1 MHRYYCAMLKE
12 LLFGLQYFIAFPKA
26 FGIVSLSQNFRNTFG
41 INSRQLTV
49 GCRQKYKAY
58 KCATQRML
66 QQRTNSLAPKK
77 YYYALPVLLLFIGM
91 ASCKKADITFG
102 NELLDNGH
110 TQIIKT
116 DTVTA
121 QLSTIY
127 IDSFVTNNKSVGLTG
142 IYKDPWFGVVQAKSF
157 VEIAPPSFS
166 DTFSNSTFDSLE
178 LVLYLN
184 KTFYGD
190 TTKPVTINVH
200 RLLENIKFEKGK
212 SSLYNT
218 SLFATDAAT
227 IGSKTLLVSPNRD
240 DSIRIRLSDELG
252 EEWLSRLA
260 SADDVMKSASAFSDY
275 FKGICIA
282 PSGDDGM
289 VFAFKDSIAVN
300 LHFHKNNDLYPQDKQ
315 VVFNISNETY
325 QFNNISVDRTG
336 TAISTLSSENNE
348 IISSQTGNAAF
359 SQYITGAVA
368 KIRFPYLRNLLQ
380 VQNYVGIAAAEL
392 RIRPA
397 ANSFD
402 NIFTLPAGMRLT
414 TTDNRNEFGTDISYT
429 DGTGNTVT
437 LTGNLQVDDL
447 YGINTYYSY
456 DLTAYI
462 KSLIEI
468 TENNKYGLLI
478 SPLPA
483 NIATSFDR
491 LVIGDNANTDTK
503 TELILYYL
511 SVQ

>member
-1 MHRYYCAMLKE
+1 MASSVASHTC
-12 LLFGLQYFIAFPKA
+12 
-26 FGIVSLSQNFRNTFG
+26 TFG

-49 GCRQKYKAY
+49 GCRKKYKAY
-58 KCATQRML
+58 KSATQQML
-66 QQRTNSLAPKK
+66 NSITGTLAQKK
-77 YYYALPVLLLFIGM
+77 YYYILFFLLL

-102 NELLDNGH
+102 NELLDNSH
-110 TQIIKT
+110 TQIIKV
-116 DTVTA
+116 DTVTV

-127 IDSFVTNNKSVGLTG
+127 IDSFVTNNKSVGLAG
-142 IYKDPWFGVVQAKSF
+142 IYKDPWFGTVQAKSF
-157 VEIAPPSFS
+157 IEIAPPTFS

-200 RLLENIKFEKGK
+200 RLLENMKFEKGK

-218 SLFATDAAT
+218 SLFATDAAA

-252 EEWLSRLA
+252 KEWLSRLA
-260 SADDVMKSASAFSDY
+260 TADDAMKSASAFGDY

-315 VVFNISNETY
+315 VVFNISNGEY
-325 QFNNISVDRTG
+325 QFNNISADRTG
-336 TAISTLSSENNE
+336 TAISALSSENNE
-348 IISSQTGNAAF
+348 IISSQTGNAAY

-368 KIRFPYLRNLLQ
+368 KLRFPYLRNMLQ
-380 VQNYVGIAAAEL
+380 LPGYAGIAAAEL

-397 ANSFD
+397 ATSFD
-402 NIFTLPAGMRLT
+402 KIFTLPAGMRLT
-414 TTDNRNEFGTDISYT
+414 TTDNSNAFGTDIYYT
-429 DGTGNTVT
+429 DGTGNAVT
-437 LTGNLQVDDL
+437 LTGNLQADDL

-462 KSLIEI
+462 KSLTEI
-468 TENNKYGLLI
+468 SEENKYGLLV
-478 SPLPA
+478 SPLSD

-491 LVIGDNANTDTK
+491 LVLGDDTSTENK
-503 TELILYYL
+503 TELIIYYL